1 MNSLSDEPGPVQSSA
16 PQDAPRTSPPMP
28 VAFPHDDPGSAS
40 TLLALREQLQ
50 ELRQRFDATDAQI
63 AGYLRDRAGSNRGT
77 ETNGE
82 VLAHVQSCLDR
93 LMSQFEN
100 LAAGNVPA
108 TAPKDNHEVLETLQ
122 KLADHQGHLA
132 GKIVKTIL
140 TKMTEEL
147 DLLRFQKIMHE
158 TLATELDRREAEAES
173 KAQRLA
179 EEEALALAASEMEIE
194 LQDLPMDEEVPP
206 EEDASAEAWSRA
218 IWGPELVASPGFFP
232 FLSELNR
239 RLLGGDAGIGKL
251 AGQILLFR
259 QSPPEAKPQ
268 LLKDV
273 GEAYYR
279 TRLDAALPDHPFEQ
293 ALIDWL
299 HFECEQAG
307 LPNTIEIVHIGERFD
322 KSRHSSTT
330 KGGAEVADVFGWVVL
345 TEGGRVYTRA
355 SVAAH

>member
-1 MNSLSDEPGPVQSSA
+1 MNSLSDEPGQVQSNPPEVPLSA
-16 PQDAPRTSPPMP
+16 KEPGAPDA
-28 VAFPHDDPGSAS
+28 V
-40 TLLALREQLQ
+40 LNALREQLQ
-50 ELRQRFDATDAQI
+50 ELKQRFDATDAQI
-63 AGYLRDRAGSNRGT
+63 AGYLRERSGPNRGA

-82 VLAHVQSCLDR
+82 ALAHVQKSLNQLLAR
-93 LMSQFEN
+93 FEEFG
-100 LAAGNVPA
+100 ARKEPVSPDASA
-108 TAPKDNHEVLETLQ
+108 SAPKDNHEILESLQ
-122 KLADHQGHLA
+122 KLADHESHLA
-132 GKIVKTIL
+132 AKICKTIV

-147 DLLRFQKIMHE
+147 DMLRFQKIVHE
-158 TLATELDRREAEAES
+158 TLATELDRREAEAEAR
-173 KAQRLA
+173 AQRQA
-179 EEEALALAASEMEIE
+179 EEDALAACEAEIE
-194 LQDLPMDEEVPP
+194 LQDVQLEDDVPP
-206 EEDASAEAWSRA
+206 ELDASADAWSRA
-218 IWGPELVASPGFFP
+218 IWGAELVASEGFTP
-232 FLSELNR
+232 FLGELNR
-239 RLLGGDAGIGKL
+239 RLLDGDAGIATL

-279 TRLDAALPDHPFEQ
+279 TRLDASMPNHPFEQ

-299 HFECEQAG
+299 QSECEQAG